1 MKLTKAFKSYLAIW
15 AILLAVFNVIC
26 FVIPAVNS
34 ETEKYT
40 TQFWI
45 GYVFITAAFI
55 GQLVCAAVAL
65 KDGTSSHL
73 FYNIPLIRV
82 SYIGLILTLIVGGL
96 FMAIPKVPNWI
107 GVILC
112 VLVLA
117 FTAVAVIKAGTAA
130 AIVEGVDKKV
140 KTKTAFIRMLTVDA
154 DSLTA
159 RAKTDDAK
167 TACRKVFEAVRYSDP
182 MSDPALGGVEDKIT
196 AAFGALTEAVEN
208 GADNVGEVAD
218 EVVALVTERNKKCKV
233 LK

>member
-1 MKLTKAFKSYLAIW
+1 MKLTKAFKSYIAIW
-15 AILLAVFNVIC
+15 AILLVVFNVIS
-26 FVIPAVNS
+26 FVVPAVGS

-40 TQFWI
+40 AQFWI

-55 GQLVCAAVAL
+55 GQLVCAGIAL
-65 KDGTSSHL
+65 KDNASTRL
-73 FYNIPLIRV
+73 FYNIPLIRI
-82 SYIGLILTLIVGGL
+82 SYIGLILTILFGGL
-96 FMAIPKVPNWI
+96 FMAIPKLPNWI

-130 AIVEGVDKKV
+130 AIVEGVDEKV

-154 DSLTA
+154 DSLMS

-167 TACRKVFEAVRYSDP
+167 AACRKVFEAVRYSDP
-182 MSDPALGGVEDKIT
+182 MSDPALGDVEDKIT

-208 GADNVGEVAD
+208 GADNVGDVAD
-218 EVVALVTERNKKCKV
+218 EIVALVAERNKKCKI